1 MRKKT
6 IITATLLFLL
16 LPAIAQHS
24 LLYKIS
30 GKGLTQPS
38 YLYGT
43 IHMICPDDFSVSDQL
58 KDVFS
63 KAKTLYLEVDMD
75 DPAMMGQLMQA
86 MQEKTEGYKLE
97 NIFKPEDFA
106 RLKQYFK
113 DSMKMDLA
121 FFQQMKPMMILS
133 TMLSKSLDCPQ
144 PASYEVTFLNMAKE
158 QQKTVEGLEGLD
170 AQINVFDRIADST
183 ESRMIMEYV
192 NDMQKQRDIFAR
204 IVSAYQ
210 EQDIQKI
217 HDFLKESPE
226 MAGYEDVFVYDRNRS
241 WIPVIEKAAQKESTL
256 FACGAMHL
264 GGDQGVVALLRKQ
277 GYTVE
282 PLPNDLKKK

>member
-16 LPAIAQHS
+16 LPAFAQHS

-170 AQINVFDRIADST
+170 AQINVFDKIADST

-241 WIPVIEKAAQKESTL
+241 WIPVMEKAAQKESTL

-264 GGDQGVVALLRKQ
+264 GGEQGVVALLRKQ